1 MESVLV
7 SHSQLTRRVFM
18 CSMMPRAVLQP
29 VVEFLSCTS
38 ALPVCSLITSAWLYR
53 AASFGEMEGREE
65 QDKRKGMMIFV
76 AVVVWEC
83 EYKLSYD
90 N

>member
-1 MESVLV
+1 MV
-7 SHSQLTRRVFM
+7 R
-18 CSMMPRAVLQP
+18 C
-29 VVEFLSCTS
+29 
-38 ALPVCSLITSAWLYR
+38 
-53 AASFGEMEGREE
+53 REE